1 MKVTGTSLLILGI
14 VFHAIYLWSIF
25 DIYFT
30 SPLVHGMTPHQ
41 VNAPPPAER
50 LVLFV
55 ADGLRADRLYQVKYR
70 KEAYTFAPYLRD
82 IIQNNGTWGVS
93 HTRVPTESRPGH
105 VAIIAGFYEDVSA
118 VTKGWKMNPVNFDS
132 VFNQSRHTW
141 SYGSPDIL
149 PMFSH
154 GASDPDKVETFMYA
168 AEDEDFSRDATEL
181 DQWVFEQFTDLFT
194 RAKSDDNLRKKLHED
209 KIVFFLHLLGLDTN
223 GHAYKPE
230 SDEYLNNIKYVD
242 QGIQKMVEMV
252 EEFYNHDGKTSYILT
267 ADHGMGNR
275 GSHGDG
281 HPDNTRTPLIAWG
294 AGIKK
299 PNHENPSGHDD
310 FSADW
315 DLGNVQRND
324 VKQADIAPLMASLV
338 GLNYPVNSVGV
349 LPLNYL
355 ENTAKFKAESSYVN
369 AKQILEQY
377 IVKNAMKEKTEFAFK
392 PFSPLSSGA
401 HHYATLDLKIQKL
414 IEEGN
419 YEEAEALCTVLI
431 DLSLKG
437 LRYLQTYDW
446 LFLRSIVTAGYI
458 GWIVYCLIF
467 ILETFVVNPE
477 LEQHSFSSQGYQKSS
492 RSANVMI
499 QGIAVSGFIG
509 LSYILFVQDSPI
521 LYYAYGVFPFFF
533 WAEVFKKQRVLR
545 NISPNNNLAWYTV
558 FGIGLAFV
566 VTLELLAFSYFN
578 RGVLSCFFVLGA
590 TWPFFM
596 PHKVQTENRN
606 TLIIWSVFCLCTAVF
621 PSLPVEKGEDIPLV
635 LMGGFLVLVS
645 GFIAY
650 IKAPTF
656 MRPSDLK
663 LGQNVI
669 GFQMFMLV
677 LSMVLVHNTAGHL
690 QAKRGLPILNQLLNW
705 LVLALSSSLPFLYG
719 RKASHYYIHRL
730 VIIYLA
736 FAPAFVLLSISY
748 EAMFYF
754 FFSNTL
760 LLWITIEKQLYFNN
774 DTNPRLSPINDTGRS
789 TVAYRVLQRGDI
801 RIAATFLFFI
811 NVAFFGTGNIA
822 SISSFSLES
831 VYRLTTVFD
840 PFLMGALLIFKI
852 LVPFLLVSSAC
863 EILARS
869 LDLLP
874 FSLFLLTLSS
884 TDVMTL
890 NFFYL
895 VRDDGSWLEIGT
907 SISHFCIASSF
918 VIFTIVLYGVSNFM
932 VGSVIITN
940 SDGKRKF
947 H

>member
-1 MKVTGTSLLILGI
+1 MRVTGTGLLILGI
-14 VFHAIYLWSIF
+14 IFHAIYLWSIF

-41 VNAPPPAER
+41 VDSAPPAER

-55 ADGLRADRLYQVKYR
+55 ADGLRADKLYQVNQR
-70 KEAYTFAPYLRD
+70 EETYTFAPYLRS

-154 GASDPDKVETFMYA
+154 GASDPDRVETFMYA
-168 AEDEDFSRDATEL
+168 AEDEDFSQDATAL
-181 DQWVFEQFTDLFT
+181 DEWVFDHFTDLFT
-194 RAKSDDNLRKKLHED
+194 RAESDRDLKKKLHED

-223 GHAYKPE
+223 GHAYRPS
-230 SDEYLNNIKYVD
+230 SDEYLNNIRYVD
-242 QGIQKMVEMV
+242 DGIRKMVEMV
-252 EEFYNHDGKTSYILT
+252 ENFYGHDGKTSYVLT

-294 AGIKK
+294 AGVKK
-299 PNHENPSGHDD
+299 PNLESPTGHDD

-315 DLGNVQRND
+315 ELSHVQRND

-355 ENTAKFKAESSYVN
+355 ENSPQFKAESSYVN

-377 IVKNAMKEKTEFAFK
+377 LVKNAMKEKTEFAFK
-392 PFSPLSSGA
+392 PFSPLSNTT
-401 HHYATLDLKIQKL
+401 HHYSILDTRIHQL
-414 IEEGN
+414 IREGN
-419 YEEAEALCTVLI
+419 YEEAEALCSVLI
-431 DLSLKG
+431 DLSLEG

-458 GWIVYCLIF
+458 GWIFYSLIF
-467 ILETFVVNPE
+467 ILETFVVKPGSD
-477 LEQHSFSSQGYQKSS
+477 QRSFSARGYQEARSS
-492 RSANVMI
+492 SNAKI
-499 QGIAVSGFIG
+499 QGVAVLGFLG
-509 LSYILFVQDSPI
+509 LAYILFVQESPI
-521 LYYAYGVFPFFF
+521 MYYAYGVFPFFF
-533 WAEVFKKQRVLR
+533 WAEVVKKLGVLLGAFA
-545 NISPNNNLAWYTV
+545 NAHMAWYTG
-558 FGIGLAFV
+558 FGILLAFV
-566 VTLELLAFSYFN
+566 GTLELLAFSYFN
-578 RGVLSCFFVLGA
+578 RGVLSAFFVLGA
-590 TWPFFM
+590 VWPLFM
-596 PHKVQTENRN
+596 PAKVRSEIRG
-606 TLIIWSVFCLCTAVF
+606 TLFMWSIFCLCTAVF
-621 PSLPVEKGEDIPLV
+621 PSLPVEKGENIPVV
-635 LMGGFLVLVS
+635 LLGGFLVMIS
-645 GFIAY
+645 GVIAY
-650 IKAPTF
+650 IKAPHF
-656 MRPSDLK
+656 MRPGDEK
-663 LGQNVI
+663 LGQTVI
-669 GFQMFMLV
+669 GSQVLMLA
-677 LSMVLVHNTAGHL
+677 LSMVLVHSTSGHL
-690 QAKRGLPILNQLLNW
+690 KAKNGLPLLNQLSSW
-705 LVLALSSSLPFLYG
+705 LVLALSSSIPFFYG
-719 RKASHYYIHRL
+719 RKASHHYIHRL
-730 VIIYLA
+730 VVIYLA
-736 FAPAFVLLSISY
+736 YAPVFVLLSISY
-748 EAMFYF
+748 EALFYF

-760 LLWITIEKQLYFNN
+760 LMWITIEKRLYLNAGIHDNDVPSDDWSGELISYRSLQL
-774 DTNPRLSPINDTGRS
+774 
-789 TVAYRVLQRGDI
+789 GDV
-801 RIAATFLFFI
+801 RIAAAFLFFI

-852 LVPFLLVSSAC
+852 LVPFLLVSSAF

-869 LDLLP
+869 LDVLP
-874 FSLFLLTLSS
+874 FSLFLLAFSS

-907 SISHFCIASSF
+907 SISHFCIASCF
-918 VIFTIVLYGVSNFM
+918 VIFTIVLYGVSHFM
-932 VGSVIITN
+932 DQGPE
-940 SDGKRKF
+940 GKPKSQ
-947 H
+947 